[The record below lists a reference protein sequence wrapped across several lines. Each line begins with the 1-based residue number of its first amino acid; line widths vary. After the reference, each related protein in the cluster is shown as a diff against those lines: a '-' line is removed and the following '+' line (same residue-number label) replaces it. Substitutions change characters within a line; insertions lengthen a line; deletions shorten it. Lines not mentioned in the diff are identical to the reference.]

1 MANSEEFA
9 RSVLKVAIAQL
20 CQHLEFDLSEKEAFE
35 ALTDI
40 TGKFI
45 ETIGA
50 QAAILAEHDHR
61 TTCNFVDFLQVF
73 DSMDPRID
81 WRILK
86 QMCTDLH
93 WDVPFTSGVP
103 DFPIGGKVE
112 SQPKFGQAVPG
123 SEPADKPKKPQGTAD
138 TGAAGK
144 PGSKRKSDEMETENT
159 DAESAKKKS
168 KRKKKKKASEDK
180 EMREKDA
187 ASRANVPDFFPKFPE
202 PHSFRHTVLVSEKE
216 EMNTK
221 ELRKKSLQQRRLVQ
235 GALAKVHKADT
246 VGRASQVVKFGEKK
260 EHIIKSSLSASA
272 TKGNKPPRPDVFL
285 TAKKQQPVANRFCM
299 PPREPSP

>member
-1 MANSEEFA
+1 MADSEEFA

-20 CQHLEFDLSEKEAFE
+20 CHHLEFDLAEKEAFE

-50 QAAILAEHDHR
+50 KAAILAEHDHR
-61 TTCNFVDFLQVF
+61 TTCNFVDLLQVF

-86 QMCTDLH
+86 QMCTDLQ

-112 SQPKFGQAVPG
+112 SQPKFGQAVSG
-123 SEPADKPKKPQGTAD
+123 SETKKPSTNADANADANANATGKPK
-138 TGAAGK
+138 
-144 PGSKRKSDEMETENT
+144 GSKRKSDEMEIEGTN
-159 DAESAKKKS
+159 AESAKKKS
-168 KRKKKKKASEDK
+168 KKKKKKKASEDK

-187 ASRANVPDFFPKFPE
+187 ASRANVPDFFPEFPE
-202 PHSFRHTVLVSEKE
+202 PHSFRHTLLVSEKE
-216 EMNTK
+216 E
-221 ELRKKSLQQRRLVQ
+221 RKL
-235 GALAKVHKADT
+235 
-246 VGRASQVVKFGEKK
+246 
-260 EHIIKSSLSASA
+260 
-272 TKGNKPPRPDVFL
+272 NK
-285 TAKKQQPVANRFCM
+285 N
-299 PPREPSP
+299 